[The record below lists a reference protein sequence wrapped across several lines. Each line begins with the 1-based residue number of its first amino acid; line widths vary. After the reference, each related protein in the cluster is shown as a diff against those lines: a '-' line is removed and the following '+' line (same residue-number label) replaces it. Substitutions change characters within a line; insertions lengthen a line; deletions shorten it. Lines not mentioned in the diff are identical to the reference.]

1 MLFQIFNK
9 GLGDYIT
16 SYHSELILE
25 GPVWELMVCPIT
37 KSGMPNEIIK
47 IEDGWKQFC
56 EYNDVLKFTF
66 FDIANSSRD
75 DVDKV
80 TN

>member
-1 MLFQIFNK
+1 
-9 GLGDYIT
+9 
-16 SYHSELILE
+16 
-25 GPVWELMVCPIT
+25 MVCPIT

-56 EYNDVLKFTF
+56 EYNNVLKFTF